1 MYYGGLAQIVYWDR
15 NTAGR
20 LCSNC
25 AKPYH
30 RLILD
35 FINIWYEL
43 QDLIFCKSSSSF
55 NHHRILLL
63 SSFSSSCQNIS
74 IPSWTK
80 QTVWVICASS
90 DVSSMITRWKDLR
103 SHTFFV
109 CFIIFYVWFPH
120 FSMIFYLTFFWFS
133 SSYSLDVWCKTVIR
147 VSLSNRNFVNHGSCV
162 SHFMPGLIIS
172 PQMSILNCHKL
183 LHLIKP
189 NTTCDDHRSVVLNN
203 VFFCR
208 VLVSRRKQNW
218 QGHKLHF
225 AAAWCPCH
233 HPSG

>member
-1 MYYGGLAQIVYWDR
+1 MYYGGWAQIVYWDR

-30 RLILD
+30 RLILN

-63 SSFSSSCQNIS
+63 SSFSPSCQNS

-90 DVSSMITRWKDLR
+90 DVSSFTWWKR
-103 SHTFFV
+103 FEKSHFFV
-109 CFIIFYVWFPH
+109 CFIIFYVLFPH
-120 FSMIFYLTFFWFS
+120 FSMIFYLIFS
-133 SSYSLDVWCKTVIR
+133 DYLP
-147 VSLSNRNFVNHGSCV
+147 H
-162 SHFMPGLIIS
+162 
-172 PQMSILNCHKL
+172 IL
-183 LHLIKP
+183 
-189 NTTCDDHRSVVLNN
+189 
-203 VFFCR
+203 
-208 VLVSRRKQNW
+208 
-218 QGHKLHF
+218 
-225 AAAWCPCH
+225 
-233 HPSG
+233 